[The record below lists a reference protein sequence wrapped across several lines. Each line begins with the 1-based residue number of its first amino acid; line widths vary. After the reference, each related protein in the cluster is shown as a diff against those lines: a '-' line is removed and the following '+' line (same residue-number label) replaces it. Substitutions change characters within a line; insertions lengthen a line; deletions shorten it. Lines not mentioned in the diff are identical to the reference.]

1 VSIGVSVPLDAQGPA
16 TAVELL
22 RDADTAMYGAKSAGR
37 NAVRVADV
45 AMRQSVTR
53 RVELEHDLR
62 IALGEG
68 SLDVHYQPLITLG
81 TGAVRGFETYG
92 AAAAKNIED
101 TRRLIAKIR
110 GA

>member
-1 VSIGVSVPLDAQGPA
+1 MLDQHEARDRAEELREAFTAPFELGRQVHVTVSIGVSVPLDAQGPA

-22 RDADTAMYGAKSAGR
+22 RDADTAMYGAKERGR

-62 IALGEG
+62 IARRRG
-68 SLDVHYQPLITLG
+68 QPGPCT
-81 TGAVRGFETYG
+81 TSR
-92 AAAAKNIED
+92 
-101 TRRLIAKIR
+101 
-110 GA
+110 